1 MANLTAIFD
10 LVDRMSDKMDAIA
23 NRGESAVE
31 SWERMGEAADSAQ
44 EVGVAA
50 AAGVASAVSDY
61 GSAVEDAAGTT
72 DYWTDAVGNYSK
84 GALEAMYST
93 EELVDMGYKSAE
105 ALEEE
110 RSVMELAQMATEDL
124 RNAIEAS
131 TNAHEECAEAMS
143 KAADL
148 SEQMADS
155 DKISQAAK
163 EALQEATESAA
174 AAMEELEAAQKAA
187 QDAQENYNAVA
198 ESGTASI
205 GELEAAALR
214 AAEAADNLT
223 AANEKVTS
231 ATEDLSKANED
242 AAEEM
247 ENANKSGVDAF
258 EGIASALAAAGITA
272 TVKEIAESVYDM
284 ADAFSEAESTVVLAT
299 GATGEALDDLT
310 DSMMDAYAASRTG
323 SLDDTAA
330 AIGEI
335 NTRLGYTGDELT
347 ETTELFLD
355 FADVTGGNAASS
367 VKSVTQLMNQWNVSA
382 DEMESVLSKLTYAGQ
397 ASGISVDTL
406 SSELTTNKAVLDQL
420 GFSLDEATAM
430 FMNFELS
437 GTQTTTVMTGLRTAL
452 SSGAISSLEELY
464 DILDQLADGT
474 MTAADATEIFGSRAG
489 TAITN
494 AAQQGVFELDE
505 MVAALENSSGTLETT
520 AAAAQTLDEKWEQ
533 ATNNVSSA
541 FTTTLEPSISGVS
554 STLAGLVNGVGDFL
568 NDHPLVVKA
577 VTAIG
582 VVLGTVAVA
591 FAGVSAAVGIYN
603 AVTAI
608 STAVTATFG
617 VTLSAAIWPI
627 TLIAAGIAAVVV
639 VVSELV
645 DIFGSANDEVEGM
658 TATTKAQYYELQDL
672 NAEYEEACATYG
684 ETSEEAS
691 RLKYQ
696 MDDLTASYEAN
707 AQTLEE
713 FQAEVDE
720 LCESVYE
727 LSDSW
732 DEAQKSVSTSETGT
746 FALIQKYADLSS
758 QEELTAAETEALEAV
773 TKSLAESYPDL
784 ADELNNATM
793 STEEYV
799 EALKKACEQEAEEQ
813 LQQDAQD
820 TYVEALKKRAELTE
834 ELEKAEANLNAELEQ
849 TGYYWDEEM
858 QDYTNGWVY
867 ANRLWAQ
874 WTTDIDEYQD
884 AIDEVNAAIAE
895 NEATIADIEQGWE
908 DLAET
913 TEETKDATIDYQ
925 AAAETAYESV
935 QEEVE
940 ALIEAY
946 EEAYDAALES
956 FEGQF
961 GLFDEASTKSEEYLE
976 STVSAAQ
983 EALDS
988 QLEYWETYN
997 ANLEY
1002 LTEYGAGL
1010 TGEAQENY
1018 AALLEYASDG
1028 SEEAAGLAASMAE
1041 AIQSGDQE
1049 AIEEL
1054 SNTLA
1059 QVTAQQEE
1067 AAATTADWQ
1076 TNFTEQMQ
1084 GYADEMATIM
1094 TDDLDLSDEAAESA
1108 KSTIESYANQI
1119 LSSKATAVSAAQ
1131 SVANAVSA
1139 ALSSSSAGGGSSGSS
1154 GTSSRIST
1162 AGYATGTTDSEDVFI
1177 AGEDGPE
1184 LIVGK
1189 QGSTVFPN
1197 SETEKIIA
1205 AVSEPQQSVTVVNNT
1220 TENVE
1225 STDTGSLLDKM
1236 ELYLSRLTDKIAGL
1250 FGGQQ
1255 EVLDVPAH
1263 ASGTVSSEDSFIAGE
1278 NGPEL
1283 VVGHPDSTVFPSDE
1297 TDRIVDAINAA
1308 YYEPQ
1313 EVAQSIEQ
1321 TTISNGDVL
1330 NEYNST
1336 YDNSEDISYDYSRA
1350 IDQSSG
1356 DVVNEYEYR
1365 QENSGVVAAG
1375 DMDRSESGAIYVPA
1389 ESSETREDT
1398 STGGSS
1404 GDRKIT
1410 LEIEGKGNIQL
1421 QGGKVDEETMLAFLY
1436 EYLKPVLSEIL
1447 KQEVYEEGDYSYGY

>member
-1 MANLTAIFD
+1 MASLTAVFD

-50 AAGVASAVSDY
+50 AVGVASAVSDY

-72 DYWTDAVGNYSK
+72 DYWTDAVGNYNK
-84 GALEAMYST
+84 GAMEAMYST
-93 EELVDMGYKSAE
+93 EELVNMGYKSVE

-124 RNAIEAS
+124 SNAIEAS
-131 TNAHEECAEAMS
+131 TNAHDECAEAMS

-174 AAMEELEAAQKAA
+174 AAMEELETAQKQA

-231 ATEDLSKANED
+231 ATGDLSKANED

-310 DSMMDAYAASRTG
+310 DSMMDAYAASKTG

-330 AIGEI
+330 AVGEI

-355 FADVTGGNAASS
+355 FADVTGGNAATS

-520 AAAAQTLDEKWEQ
+520 AAAAQTLDEKWKQ

-554 STLAGLVNGVGDFL
+554 SKMAELVNGIGDFL
-568 NDHPLVVKA
+568 NDHPVVVKA

-582 VVLGTVAVA
+582 AVLGTVAVA
-591 FAGVSAAVGIYN
+591 FAAVSAAVGIYN

-608 STAVTATFG
+608 STAVTTAFG
-617 VTLSAAIWPI
+617 VSLSAAILPI

-639 VVSELV
+639 VVSELIDV
-645 DIFGSANDEVEGM
+645 FGGADDEMQGM
-658 TATTKAQYYELQDL
+658 TATTKAQYYELEEL
-672 NAEYEEACATYG
+672 NAEYERACAEYG
-684 ETSEEAS
+684 ETSDEAS
-691 RLKYQ
+691 KLKYQ
-696 MDDLTASYEAN
+696 IDDLSEAYEAN
-707 AQTLEE
+707 KQSVEE
-713 FQAEVDE
+713 YVAEVEDMIE
-720 LCESVYE
+720 TNREAIQSYE
-727 LSDSW
+727 DSIAAV
-732 DEAQKSVSTSETGT
+732 DDSEVANFALIAKLDDLASSTDKTSETQTAMQTVIDSLNNSIDGLNLT
-746 FALIQKYADLSS
+746 YEDLIENQDATVQSIKEAAEAQAEQERQAEKYQEWIELLKQQA
-758 QEELTAAETEALEAV
+758 QYEEELAAATDEV
-773 TKSLAESYPDL
+773 TL
-784 ADELNNATM
+784 
-793 STEEYV
+793 
-799 EALKKACEQEAEEQ
+799 AEEQ
-813 LQQDAQD
+813 AEAAHENYYNTITGSDWKAIYTSFGFGDIANTWEDAQD
-820 TYVEALKKRAELTE
+820 TFEAAQGVQDDLQAELDDTNA
-834 ELEKAEANLNAELEQ
+834 KIAELEEEL
-849 TGYYWDEEM
+849 GLVADAVEEDE
-858 QDYTNGWVY
+858 
-867 ANRLWAQ
+867 
-874 WTTDIDEYQD
+874 D
-884 AIDEVNAAIAE
+884 ATVSFEDAC
-895 NEATIADIEQGWE
+895 TIAFSSVQDE
-908 DLAET
+908 L
-913 TEETKDATIDYQ
+913 DALI
-925 AAAETAYESV
+925 AAYDEAYES
-935 QEEVE
+935 
-940 ALIEAY
+940 AR
-946 EEAYDAALES
+946 ES
-956 FEGQF
+956 IDGQI
-961 GLFDEASTKSEEYLE
+961 GLFDTMTTETELSVQDMQSAFASQIEYLQTYTE
-976 STVSAAQ
+976 NLKLAA
-983 EALDS
+983 
-988 QLEYWETYN
+988 
-997 ANLEY
+997 
-1002 LTEYGAGL
+1002 EYGIDDGL
-1010 TGEAQENY
+1010 IAS
-1018 AALLEYASDG
+1018 LSDG
-1028 SEEAAGLAASMAE
+1028 SEESAGYINAIVAN
-1041 AIQSGDQE
+1041 IQSLDEGSEAAQAFVDDFNTSFQEVEQAKDDFATQVAEMETSFDENMSEIEARLAESIEEMNQE
-1049 AIEEL
+1049 AD
-1054 SNTLA
+1054 A
-1059 QVTAQQEE
+1059 A
-1067 AAATTADWQ
+1067 AAAT
-1076 TNFTEQMQ
+1076 
-1084 GYADEMATIM
+1084 ATINAY
-1094 TDDLDLSDEAAESA
+1094 TQAIKDGQDSAVAAAEA
-1108 KSTIESYANQI
+1108 VA
-1119 LSSKATAVSAAQ
+1119 AAVST
-1131 SVANAVSA
+1131 
-1139 ALSSSSAGGGSSGSS
+1139 ALASSSSTYSAGGG
-1154 GTSSRIST
+1154 
-1162 AGYATGTTDSEDVFI
+1162 AALYVDEADANGTTNSADVFI
-1177 AGEDGPE
+1177 AGEEGPE

-1220 TENVE
+1220 TESAENA
-1225 STDTGSLLDKM
+1225 DTGGLLDKM

-1321 TTISNGDVL
+1321 TTISNEDVL

-1336 YDNSEDISYDYSRA
+1336 YDNSEDISHDYSRM

-1356 DVVNEYEYR
+1356 DIVNDYEYR
-1365 QENSGVVAAG
+1365 QENNGVVAAG
-1375 DMDRSESGAIYVPA
+1375 DMDRSESGAIYVPTD
-1389 ESSETREDT
+1389 SSETREDT
-1398 STGGSS
+1398 STGGNS

-1421 QGGKVDEETMLAFLY
+1421 QGGKVDEETMLSFLY